1 MIIPDVN
8 VLVYAY
14 RADSPSNDTY
24 REWLRRAV
32 VGRDVIG
39 LTDVT
44 AAGFV
49 RVVTNRK
56 VFADPSPVVSAVQ
69 FVTRL
74 LEAPQVRWV
83 GESRSSWQRFGRI
96 AQEDAGVVG
105 NRVPDAYIAAIA
117 MAHGARIA
125 TSDRG
130 FGRYSGLQ
138 FFDPGRDGAGS
149 P

>member
-1 MIIPDVN
+1 VIIPDVN

-14 RADSPSNDTY
+14 RADSPSHHTY
-24 REWLRRAV
+24 REWLSRAV
-32 VGRDVIG
+32 VDRDAVG

-56 VFADPSPVVSAVQ
+56 VFGDPSPVGDAVEFVS
-69 FVTRL
+69 RL

-83 GESRSSWQRFGRI
+83 GESRSSWQRFGQI
-96 AQEDAGVVG
+96 AHEDAGVVG

-125 TSDRG
+125 TTDRG
-130 FGRYSGLQ
+130 FGRYSGVQ
-138 FFDPGRDGAGS
+138 FFDPGR